1 MDKKYKPELRW
12 LVRNWRR
19 QLYSKVENLFVYE
32 NLPKEIDKQAF
43 QLGLMRFGK
52 LIFYKIGDKFLV
64 QNFSYTNKLNWYYIP
79 VHGRVVN
86 PWLPPGHQNF
96 EFKLEDEAIIYSCT
110 PNIYSFEEHS
120 LEADLIQKTATQLAE
135 NDVSYYCIQR
145 NHRLIAIITAQD
157 DKQRAEA
164 NRILDHMY
172 NGDAEIVMKEDLVNR
187 IQVNPIAMNATRSPL
202 TELVEFQQYVLAN
215 FYHSF
220 GINSNYNLKREQ
232 LNSSEIDVNREVLRL
247 NIEDMLKC
255 RENGV
260 ERINELYNINLR
272 VHLNETV
279 YASLLQDAQ
288 ANEESRP
295 GQEDEESGSQMGE
308 NGYETSPNQCKGENS
323 VRPALQGD
331 KVDGA
336 EHDDIRFDEK
346 GQERNPEESEET
358 EEVRENE
365 VKDNSNESENDGTS
379 IIININN
386 GETQNLKFEKGDEE
400 NVEMRDTGT
409 VGERESDDK
418 PV

>member
-1 MDKKYKPELRW
+1 MDKKYKPELSW

-19 QLYSKVENLFVYE
+19 QLYSKVENLFIYD
-32 NLPKEIDKQAF
+32 NLPEEIDKQAF

-52 LIFYKIGDKFLV
+52 LIFYKINDKFLV
-64 QNFSYTNKLNWYYIP
+64 QKFSYTDKLNWYYIP

-86 PWLPPGHQNF
+86 PWLPPGHQNY

-110 PNIYSFEEHS
+110 PNIYSFREFS
-120 LEADLIQKTATQLAE
+120 LEADLIQKTAAQLSE
-135 NDVSYYCIQR
+135 NDISYYCIQR
-145 NHRLIAIITAQD
+145 NHRLIAVITAQD

-164 NRILDHMY
+164 NRILQHMY
-172 NGDAEIVMKEDLVNR
+172 DGDAEIVMKEDLVNR

-260 ERINELYNINLR
+260 ERINELYGLDLR
-272 VHLNETV
+272 VHLNEAV
-279 YASLLQDAQ
+279 YASLLQEAQ
-288 ANEESRP
+288 ENERGRQ
-295 GQEDEESGSQMGE
+295 GQEDEGLGSQMG
-308 NGYETSPNQCKGENS
+308 
-323 VRPALQGD
+323 GD
-331 KVDGA
+331 GFGD
-336 EHDDIRFDEK
+336 
-346 GQERNPEESEET
+346 
-358 EEVRENE
+358 
-365 VKDNSNESENDGTS
+365 DNSEDKAQ

-386 GETQNLKFEKGDEE
+386 GETQTLKFEKGDDED
-400 NVEMRDTGT
+400 VEMQDTET
-409 VGERESDDK
+409 VGDGEPDDK
-418 PV
+418 SV

>member
-1 MDKKYKPELRW
+1 MDKKYKPELSW

-32 NLPKEIDKQAF
+32 NLPEEIDKQAF

-86 PWLPPGHQNF
+86 PWLPPGHQTF

-110 PNIYSFEEHS
+110 PNIYSFKEHS

-260 ERINELYNINLR
+260 ERINELYGLNMR

-288 ANEESRP
+288 ANGENRP
-295 GQEDEESGSQMGE
+295 GQENEELGSQMGE
-308 NGYETSPNQCKGENS
+308 DRPETTSVSGEEVRTDVETEDRIEFKNG
-323 VRPALQGD
+323 
-331 KVDGA
+331 DG
-336 EHDDIRFDEK
+336 DDIRVDEN
-346 GQERNPEESEET
+346 GQEEDAQNGEENEQNEET
-358 EEVRENE
+358 PAETNEDDGKEVPS
-365 VKDNSNESENDGTS
+365 VTV
-379 IIININN
+379 IVNN
-386 GETQNLKFEKGDEE
+386 GDTQNLKFEKGDEE

-409 VGERESDDK
+409 VGEREPDDK

>member
-1 MDKKYKPELRW
+1 MDKKYKPELSW

-110 PNIYSFEEHS
+110 PNIYSFKEHS

-260 ERINELYNINLR
+260 ERINELYGLNMR

-288 ANEESRP
+288 ENGESRP
-295 GQEDEESGSQMGE
+295 GQEDEELGPQVGEDGPETSSVSGDENSAAIQTGERTGSESGGNSTIRVDE
-308 NGYETSPNQCKGENS
+308 NGQEE
-323 VRPALQGD
+323 D
-331 KVDGA
+331 K
-336 EHDDIRFDEK
+336 
-346 GQERNPEESEET
+346 QNTEEIKQNEET
-358 EEVRENE
+358 RTENNE
-365 VKDNSNESENDGTS
+365 DGSKDVPS
-379 IIININN
+379 ITVIVNN

-409 VGERESDDK
+409 VGEGESDDK
-418 PV
+418 SV